1 MSERI
6 GRFYSENKIVGTKK
20 RRTVIKLKNLRD
32 IWNYSRLYK
41 ITLLALLYLS
51 CTELE
56 GLNMSGKGLRE
67 IIRTE
72 IRSPRTVSMIARLCG

>member
-1 MSERI
+1 M
-6 GRFYSENKIVGTKK
+6 
-20 RRTVIKLKNLRD
+20 IKLKNLRD
-32 IWNYSRLYK
+32 IWNYSGLYK

-72 IRSPRTVSMIARLCG
+72 IRSPRTVSMITRLYEQCCENAEVFKVDNIKRKITGAI